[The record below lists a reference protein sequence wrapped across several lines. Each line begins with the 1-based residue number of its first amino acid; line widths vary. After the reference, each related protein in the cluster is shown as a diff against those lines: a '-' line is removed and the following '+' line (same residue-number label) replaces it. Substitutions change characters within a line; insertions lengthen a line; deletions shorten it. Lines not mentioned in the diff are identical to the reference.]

1 MEFAWMFQLVEIMW
15 QQICTIIDPP
25 LLLQCVL
32 KKCHSNKNLNGIS
45 KLNIIVVFCYVYVYT
60 SIAVNLKN
68 IHQRITE
75 ILPSDLNHHFS
86 LFPNFIKMQQP
97 GPVIQSWISTN
108 PGLKFSP
115 IF

>member
-1 MEFAWMFQLVEIMW
+1 MFLPGMFQLVEIMW
-15 QQICTIIDPP
+15 QQICTIIMLP
-25 LLLQCVL
+25 VL
-32 KKCHSNKNLNGIS
+32 VVTTVCLRKNVTNENLNGIS

-68 IHQRITE
+68 IHQCITE

-97 GPVIQSWISTN
+97 GASCSK
-108 PGLKFSP
+108 LD
-115 IF
+115 